1 MREVRLTKRIEFAAA
16 HRFWRH
22 DWDEARNRA
31 VFRKCAN
38 EHGHNY
44 LLEVTVTGA
53 VDEKTGM
60 VVNLYD
66 LKRVLKEILEEL
78 DHKHLNRDTPYFA
91 DVIPTAEHVAGLL
104 WKILDRRRP
113 EIGRLE
119 KIRLYEEED
128 WCAELTARD
137 VRPEQPWPVSASV
150 MRRYQFPIAG
160 QPVAR
165 PPGKRQ
171 SVLVGGDAQLDL
183 TIRGA
188 LRRDTGMVADLEE
201 LDRLVRAEILDRLL
215 LGDSVPKGSI
225 GQAQDGEA
233 LVQAVWTVLEKAL
246 PAGDLERIVLSLGT
260 DLSYELN
267 GQGCSGEL
275 PAEGQ
280 SAPFTVLR

>member
-1 MREVRLTKRIEFAAA
+1 VREVRLTKRIEFAAA
-16 HRFWRH
+16 HRFWRQ

-44 LLEVTVTGA
+44 LLEVTVAGV
-53 VDEKTGM
+53 VDEQTGM

-66 LKRVLKEILEEL
+66 LKRVLKEVLEEF

-91 DVIPTAEHVAGLL
+91 NALPTTEHVAGLL

-128 WCAELTARD
+128 GCAELSPRD
-137 VRPEQPWPVSASV
+137 VRSDQPWPISASV
-150 MRRYQFPIAG
+150 MRRYRFPIGG
-160 QPVAR
+160 QPGTTA
-165 PPGKRQ
+165 KRNMGPL
-171 SVLVGGDAQLDL
+171 LVGGDTQLDV

-188 LRRDTGMVADLEE
+188 LRRDTGMVVDPDE
-201 LDRLVRAEILDRLL
+201 LDRVVHAEILDRLPF
-215 LGDSVPKGSI
+215 GDSEADGKI
-225 GQAQDGEA
+225 GQTANGEA
-233 LVQAVWTVLEKAL
+233 LVQALWTILEKAI
-246 PAGDLERIVLSLGT
+246 PAGDLERIVLSCGP

-267 GQGCSGEL
+267 GRG
-275 PAEGQ
+275 
-280 SAPFTVLR
+280 